1 VRPSDISR
9 FLRLR
14 VGRFLLYFVAVAV
27 VYWLVF
33 DESGLRFADAD
44 KTLMAPAYSVSPSAG
59 GVFKGYESKTVF
71 VTEIFDGDTVRTRDG
86 EVIRY
91 LGIDTPEMNY
101 GKGRP
106 QPGAVEATARNRQLV
121 YRKNIVLLIHPM
133 ERKDAY
139 GRTLAYLLLSDG
151 DEYAS
156 VNHTLVA
163 EGYAREAYGKLRVPA
178 RIKKISSSAL
188 K

>member
-1 VRPSDISR
+1 
-9 FLRLR
+9 
-14 VGRFLLYFVAVAV
+14 
-27 VYWLVF
+27 
-33 DESGLRFADAD
+33 
-44 KTLMAPAYSVSPSAG
+44 MAPAYSVAPSAG

-106 QPGAVEATARNRQLV
+106 QPGAVEATARNRRLV
-121 YRKNIVLLIHPM
+121 YQKKIVLLIHPM

-139 GRTLAYLLLSDG
+139 GRTLAYLLLDDG

-156 VNHTLVA
+156 VNHILVA
-163 EGYAREAYGKLRVPA
+163 EGHAREAYGKLRVPA
-178 RIKKISSSAL
+178 RIKKSFSSGQ

>member
-1 VRPSDISR
+1 MK
-9 FLRLR
+9 FQRLR
-14 VGRFLLYFVAVAV
+14 VGRFLLYFVVVAV

-33 DESGLRFADAD
+33 DGSQLRFTASE
-44 KTLMAPAYSVSPSAG
+44 KTLMAPAYSVSPSSG
-59 GVFKGYESKTVF
+59 GVLEGYESKTVF
-71 VTEIFDGDTVRTRDG
+71 VTEIFDGDTVRARDG

-121 YRKNIVLLIHPM
+121 YQKKIVLLIHPM

-139 GRTLAYLLLSDG
+139 GRTLAYLLLDEG
-151 DEYAS
+151 DEYAG
-156 VNHTLVA
+156 VNHMLVA
-163 EGYAREAYGKLRVPA
+163 EGHAREAYGKLRVPA
-178 RIKKISSSAL
+178 RIKKLTPSGQ